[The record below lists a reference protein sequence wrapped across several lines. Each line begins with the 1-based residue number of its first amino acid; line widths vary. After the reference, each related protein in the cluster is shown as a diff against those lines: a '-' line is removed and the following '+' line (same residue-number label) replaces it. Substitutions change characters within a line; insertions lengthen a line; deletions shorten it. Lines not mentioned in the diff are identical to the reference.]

1 MTDALGFTLGGLAG
15 LGALLDRLDRQRR
28 ADAFQEMSLAKD
40 QGTFVPVAEG
50 EQPAQSFLQRL
61 FGGGTP
67 LGYYDLGGGK
77 MYKL

>member
-15 LGALLDRLDRQRR
+15 LGLVLERLDRQRR
-28 ADAFQEMSLAKD
+28 ADAFQEMQLARD
-40 QGTFVPVAEG
+40 QGTFQPVSQD
-50 EQPAQSFLQRL
+50 EQPPQSFLQRL